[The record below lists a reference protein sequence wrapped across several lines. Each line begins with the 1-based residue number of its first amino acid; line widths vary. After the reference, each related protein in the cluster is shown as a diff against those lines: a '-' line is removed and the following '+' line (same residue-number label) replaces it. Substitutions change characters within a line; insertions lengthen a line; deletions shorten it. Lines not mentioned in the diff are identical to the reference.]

1 MRAGLA
7 GGGARKMAR
16 HRPPLT
22 HSSWVNIKGGWYER
36 HAMSRTAARWVL
48 RWLDLVNAV
57 QPARQRAKT
66 LANLRAALDRRGDVS
81 VTVPGGSL
89 RFLAH
94 RGRHVAGAVARF
106 REDEPETLAWIDA
119 MPPGAVLWDVGA
131 SFGQF
136 ALYAARGGRR
146 VVAFEPKATSY
157 ALLVEHVALN
167 GLGAAMNALA
177 GTTDQWGHAP
187 EGFAQPVQTLRLD
200 DAPALG
206 LPAPDHLKLDVDG
219 AEAMILRGGPA
230 VLRRLRSVLIEV
242 EGAQAGPDSPLG
254 PLLAAAGLIEDP
266 AVRGSGSGRNR
277 LFRRAE

>member
-1 MRAGLA
+1 
-7 GGGARKMAR
+7 
-16 HRPPLT
+16 
-22 HSSWVNIKGGWYER
+22 
-36 HAMSRTAARWVL
+36 MSRTAARWVL

-66 LANLRAALDRRGDVS
+66 LANLRTALDLRGDLR

-94 RGRHVAGAVARF
+94 RGRHVAGALARF
-106 REDEPETLAWIDA
+106 HDDEPETLAWIDA

-167 GLGAAMNALA
+167 GLGEAVTPLPLALSDTAGLTRLVVPSLEAGAAMNALA

-187 EGFAQPVQTLRLD
+187 EGFAQPVQTLRMD
-200 DAPALG
+200 DALALG
-206 LPAPDHLKLDVDG
+206 LPAPDHLKLDGDG
-219 AEAMILRGGPA
+219 AEAVILRGGPA

-242 EGAQAGPDSPLG
+242 EGEQAGPDSPLG
-254 PLLAAAGLIEDP
+254 PLLAGADLIEDP
-266 AVRGSGSGRNR
+266 AIRGSGSGRNR
-277 LFRRAE
+277 LFRRAD